1 MPHVWC
7 KHVLFKVP
15 ESDFYFFYWVLLG
28 TNKMYKEMTDIV
40 LNVSSKPLIWFA
52 DTKCNT
58 VLIIVFLEIR
68 SDLPLNAETN
78 AVTPD

>member
-7 KHVLFKVP
+7 KHVLFKVI
-15 ESDFYFFYWVLLG
+15 ESDFCFFYWVLL

-40 LNVSSKPLIWFA
+40 LNVSSKPLLNWFA

-58 VLIIVFLEIR
+58 VLIIVFIEIG
-68 SDLPLNAETN
+68 SGAPLNGVSN
-78 AVTPD
+78 MG